1 MLVLSRKEGERI
13 IVNGPCIIEVV
24 RIGPPGKGNVRLG
37 ITAEKDIPILREEIA
52 DESSDVHALRDV
64 VDHSIPGCHV
74 LAVGE
79 AAGDV
84 GGMVREDEEGER
96 E

>member
-13 IVNGPCIIEVV
+13 IVNGPCVIEVV
-24 RIGPPGKGNVRLG
+24 RFGPTGKGNVRLG
-37 ITAEKDIPILREEIA
+37 ITAEKSVQILREEIA
-52 DESSDVHALRDV
+52 DESSPLTVLHSGIMR
-64 VDHSIPGCHV
+64 SIPGCHI

-84 GGMVREDEEGER
+84 GGMVREDTEGGHQ
-96 E
+96 

>member
-37 ITAEKDIPILREEIA
+37 ITAEKNVPILREEIV
-52 DESSDVHALRDV
+52 DESSDVHALRAGIAR
-64 VDHSIPGCHV
+64 SIPGCHV

>member
-13 IVNGPCIIEVV
+13 IVNGPCVIEVV

-37 ITAEKDIPILREEIA
+37 ITAEKNVPILREEIA
-52 DESSDVHALRDV
+52 DESSALTV
-64 VDHSIPGCHV
+64 LHSGIMRAIPGGYI

-84 GGMVREDEEGER
+84 GGMVREDAEGGR
-96 E
+96 Q